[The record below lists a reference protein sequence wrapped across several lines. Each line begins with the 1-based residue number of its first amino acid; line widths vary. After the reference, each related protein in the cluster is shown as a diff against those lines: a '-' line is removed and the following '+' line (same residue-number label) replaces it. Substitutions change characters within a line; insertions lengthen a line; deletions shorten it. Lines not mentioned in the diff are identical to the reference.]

1 MAAPSNYAM
10 TVHKTEYDAENDL
23 LPLSVTGT
31 GAGKKNV
38 IDAASTAAEGYY
50 THRKYYYRIV

>member
-31 GAGKKNV
+31 GA
-38 IDAASTAAEGYY
+38 
-50 THRKYYYRIV
+50 